1 MMRADRIAIVR
12 LERLDRFVRFV
23 VMSTIAATAMVMP
36 QAIAFAQTSASS
48 STSGSTSEVTASTR
62 EESLI
67 AQRRAKANVVKPY
80 EPSRL
85 ERYAVRFEN
94 ELLPRLLTPRSGFY
108 ARVGRVTTIRREL
121 GDLAQGSG
129 LAVGPGFRL
138 RNLFGRPRAAF
149 TISAASS
156 ISRAWI
162 AEARLRLPEDLNAR
176 TFGDFY
182 VRRTGLPSEDFFGL
196 GPDSTEQDRV
206 SYNFHQTTAG
216 GVMGT
221 RIHRL
226 LAVGGGV
233 EYMNPA
239 IGPGKDD
246 NHPSI
251 EERFT
256 DETAPALTGQPD
268 FIRLISFVGFNNRG
282 PENNPRRGGRYRL
295 IYNRYLSLDSSVFDF
310 TRTEVDVQHYLPAFH
325 ERRVLALHG
334 FASFATTP
342 PGGEVPFFMQRTIG
356 GAGTLRGFR
365 EFRFRDRNVIL
376 LQAEYRFEIFT
387 ALDGALFYDAGQVAP
402 NAEDFTWKRLETDW
416 GFGLRFGSNAG
427 VFIRVDLG
435 FGREGPRPFL
445 RFNHVF

>member
-1 MMRADRIAIVR
+1 MSVGMLRAAMLRAGLR
-12 LERLDRFVRFV
+12 V
-23 VMSTIAATAMVMP
+23 VMIVAAVAAAPGFTL
-36 QAIAFAQTSASS
+36 AQTSAHDGASP
-48 STSGSTSEVTASTR
+48 STR
-62 EESLI
+62 EESLLE
-67 AQRRAKANVVKPY
+67 QRRAKAKVVKPY
-80 EPSRL
+80 ESSRV
-85 ERYAVRFEN
+85 ERYAVRIEN
-94 ELLPRLLTPRSGFY
+94 ELLPRLLVPKSGFY
-108 ARVGRVTTIRREL
+108 PRIGRVTTIRREL

-149 TISAASS
+149 TVSAASS
-156 ISRAWI
+156 LSRAWI

-182 VRRTGLPSEDFFGL
+182 VKRTGLPSEDFFGL
-196 GPDSTEQDRV
+196 GPDSSEQDRV

-216 GVMGT
+216 GVMGA

-226 LAVGGGV
+226 LAAGGGV
-233 EYMNPA
+233 EYLNPA
-239 IGPGKDD
+239 IGRGKDS

-268 FIRLISFVGFNNRG
+268 FVRLISFVSLTDRE

-295 IYNRYLSLDSSVFDF
+295 TYNRYVSLDSSVFDF
-310 TRTEVDVQHYLPAFH
+310 TRTEIDVQHYLPAFH

-342 PGGEVPFFMQRTIG
+342 PGGEVPFFLQRTIG

-365 EFRFRDRNVIL
+365 EFRFRDRNVVL
-376 LQAEYRFEIFT
+376 LQAEYRFEVFT
-387 ALDGALFYDAGQVAP
+387 ALDGALFYDAGQVAS
-402 NAEDFTWKRLETDW
+402 NTEDFTWKRLETDW
-416 GFGLRFGSNAG
+416 GIGLRFGSNAG

-435 FGREGPRPFL
+435 FSREGPRPFL

>member
-1 MMRADRIAIVR
+1 MMRAGRFDLVR
-12 LERLDRFVRFV
+12 LVFTSV
-23 VMSTIAATAMVMP
+23 IAALLAP
-36 QAIAFAQTSASS
+36 ASIALAQPSTPASS
-48 STSGSTSEVTASTR
+48 APAAPTTR

-67 AQRRAKANVVKPY
+67 AQRRAKAQDVKPY
-80 EPSRL
+80 EPSRA

-94 ELLPRLLTPRSGFY
+94 ELLPRLLPPRSGFY
-108 ARVGRVTTIRREL
+108 ARIGRVTTIRREL

-129 LAVGPGFRL
+129 LAVGPGYRL

-156 ISRAWI
+156 LSRAWI
-162 AEARLRLPEDLNAR
+162 AEARLRLPEDLSAR

-182 VRRTGLPSEDFFGL
+182 VKRTRLPDEDFYGL
-196 GPDSTEQDRV
+196 GPGSNEADRV

-221 RIHRL
+221 RLHNL

-233 EYMNPA
+233 EYLNPA
-239 IGPGKDD
+239 IGPGKDR

-251 EERFT
+251 EQRFT
-256 DETAPALTGQPD
+256 AESAPGLIGQPD
-268 FIRLISFVGFNNRG
+268 FIRLISFVGLNDRE

-295 IYNRYLSLDSSVFDF
+295 TYNRYLSLDSSVFDF
-310 TRTEVDVQHYLPAFH
+310 TRTELDVQHHLPAFH
-325 ERRVLALHG
+325 ARRVLALHG

-342 PGGEVPFFMQRTIG
+342 PGGEVPFFLQRTIG

-402 NAEDFTWKRLETDW
+402 HSEDLTWKRLETDW

>member
-1 MMRADRIAIVR
+1 MMRAGRLAIVG
-12 LERLDRFVRFV
+12 FVG
-23 VMSTIAATAMVMP
+23 MSAIAALAP
-36 QAIAFAQTSASS
+36 AAALAQTSGSDVAASTQ
-48 STSGSTSEVTASTR
+48 STPSAPSTR
-62 EESLI
+62 EESLL
-67 AQRRAKANVVKPY
+67 AQRRAKAKDVKPY
-80 EPSRL
+80 QQSRA
-85 ERYAVRFEN
+85 EHYALRVEN

-108 ARVGRVTTIRREL
+108 PRIGRVTSIRREL

-129 LAVGPGFRL
+129 LAIGPGFRL

-156 ISRAWI
+156 LNRAWI

-182 VRRTGLPSEDFFGL
+182 VKRTGLPDEDFFGL
-196 GPDSTEQDRV
+196 GPDSAERNRV

-216 GVMGT
+216 GVMGA

-226 LAVGGGV
+226 LAAGGGV
-233 EYMNPA
+233 EYLNPA
-239 IGPGKDD
+239 IGPGKDG

-256 DETAPALTGQPD
+256 EETAPALIGQPD
-268 FIRLISFVGFNNRG
+268 FVRLISFVSLNDRE
-282 PENNPRRGGRYRL
+282 PANNPRRGGRYRL
-295 IYNRYLSLDSSVFDF
+295 TYNRYLSLDSSVFDF
-310 TRTEVDVQHYLPAFH
+310 QRTELDVQHYLPAFH

-342 PGGEVPFFMQRTIG
+342 PGGEVPFFLQRTIG

-402 NAEDFTWKRLETDW
+402 HSEDFTWKRLETDW

>member
-1 MMRADRIAIVR
+1 MMRAG
-12 LERLDRFVRFV
+12 RFVIGRFV
-23 VMSTIAATAMVMP
+23 SISVMAVAAVTVVTT
-36 QAIAFAQTSASS
+36 IAFAQPSTLAS
-48 STSGSTSEVTASTR
+48 SEVTASTR
-62 EESLI
+62 EELLI
-67 AQRRAKANVVKPY
+67 AQRRAKAKDVKRY
-80 EPSRL
+80 EPSRA

-108 ARVGRVTTIRREL
+108 ARIGRVTTIRREL

-129 LAVGPGFRL
+129 FAVGPGYRL
-138 RNLFGRPRAAF
+138 RNLFGRPRAVF
-149 TISAASS
+149 TVSAAGSL
-156 ISRAWI
+156 SRAWI
-162 AEARLRLPEDLNAR
+162 AEARLRMPEDLNAR

-182 VRRTGLPSEDFFGL
+182 VKRTGLPDEDFFGL
-196 GPDSTEQDRV
+196 GPDSQEGDRV

-216 GVMGT
+216 GVTGV
-221 RIHRL
+221 RLHRL

-233 EYMNPA
+233 EYLNPA

-251 EERFT
+251 EQRFT
-256 DETAPALTGQPD
+256 EETAPALTGQPD
-268 FIRLISFVGFNNRG
+268 FIRLVSFIGFNDRE

-295 IYNRYLSLDSSVFDF
+295 AYNRYQSLDSSVFDF
-310 TRTEVDVQHYLPAFH
+310 TRTEIDVQHYVPAFNQ
-325 ERRVLALHG
+325 RRVLALHG

-402 NAEDFTWKRLETDW
+402 HSEDLTWKRLETDW

-445 RFNHVF
+445 RFTHVF